1 MQLEFLT
8 SVDST
13 MAYLQ
18 RLPDDVTTDDLYV
31 VVAETQ
37 TAGRASLP
45 LWHWSVAVLYGSGVR
60 CIYNNRYRF
69 HD

>member
-18 RLPDDVTTDDLYV
+18 RLPDAATTDELYV

-37 TAGRASLP
+37 TAGRGQRGT
-45 LWHWSVAVLYGSGVR
+45 HWESESGK
-60 CIYNNRYRF
+60 N
-69 HD
+69 

>member
-18 RLPDDVTTDDLYV
+18 RLPDAATTDDLYV
-31 VVAETQ
+31 VVAEMQ
-37 TAGRASLP
+37 TAGRGL
-45 LWHWSVAVLYGSGVR
+45 
-60 CIYNNRYRF
+60 
-69 HD
+69 